1 MNLRKFVN
9 YRHPGPRRVWKVG
22 SELQST
28 TLDPVDPLDLSGSEC
43 RVPKYG
49 FVYAKPHFSLPRDV
63 QAQARPRMEARGMLK
78 TQKTLFEENKSPCGH
93 VKDTDY
99 TF

>member
-1 MNLRKFVN
+1 MFGTFGVPVASQSVPKGAPRDVLGRKCSPNDLKMESKIDLREFVN

-28 TLDPVDPLDLSGSEC
+28 TLDPVDPVDWL

-49 FVYAKPHFSLPRDV
+49 FV
-63 QAQARPRMEARGMLK
+63 
-78 TQKTLFEENKSPCGH
+78 
-93 VKDTDY
+93 
-99 TF
+99 